1 MHPNPSAIGPVA
13 DAASDPTRRRL
24 LLAGVLAALAA
35 GAASANAAE
44 ASPAHPA
51 PPPHAP
57 DDPGL
62 GLDRP
67 VIGLMVYPGMFL
79 QDVIGPLTVFQNLMA
94 KDIHLLW
101 KEPGPIE
108 GTSERG
114 VPLVTVH
121 ATTGFNE
128 CPEHLDVL
136 MIPGGVEGTFAAMVD
151 PDVLDFLERQA
162 PRTRFLTS
170 VCTGSLVL
178 GAAGLL
184 RGRKATTHW
193 AYHDMLAPLGAIPVQ
208 ERVVR
213 DGNLF
218 TGGGITAGID
228 FALVLAAELY
238 SEAAAQLVQLQ
249 IEYAPAP
256 PFDSGRPD
264 TAPAH
269 VREEANKR
277 TAESRRVRGEIVA
290 RAAARLG

>member
-1 MHPNPSAIGPVA
+1 MTLQIGFVVFPGIQQLDLTGPYDVLGSLPDVKLHLVWKDLAPVVSSTGLA
-13 DAASDPTRRRL
+13 FTPT
-24 LLAGVLAALAA
+24 
-35 GAASANAAE
+35 
-44 ASPAHPA
+44 
-51 PPPHAP
+51 
-57 DDPGL
+57 
-62 GLDRP
+62 
-67 VIGLMVYPGMFL
+67 
-79 QDVIGPLTVFQNLMA
+79 
-94 KDIHLLW
+94 
-101 KEPGPIE
+101 
-108 GTSERG
+108 
-114 VPLVTVH
+114 
-121 ATTGFNE
+121 TTYAE
-128 CPEHLDVL
+128 CPSLDVL
-136 MIPGGVEGTFAAMVD
+136 CVPGGAGVGALMED
-151 PDVLDFLERQA
+151 PHTLDFLKAQA
-162 PRTRFLTS
+162 QTARYVTS

-256 PFDSGRPD
+256 PFDAGSPH

-269 VREEANKR
+269 VLEEAKKR
-277 TAESRRVRGEIVA
+277 TMESRRVRGEITA